1 MGVSSNILLIERI
14 SNLSINEFKEIYLSK
29 TFRKVLEVLRG
40 KSFDTSPR
48 HLKQLPILT
57 IEEFN
62 SL

>member
-1 MGVSSNILLIERI
+1 
-14 SNLSINEFKEIYLSK
+14 
-29 TFRKVLEVLRG
+29 LRG

-62 SL
+62 SLWLTI